1 MSLLPALKV
10 KQEIPIPAG
19 TGVAFHVARGEFV
32 QLIDLEGQQAAD
44 FFAFNALDVSE
55 YLSAEHTRVFVD
67 RLFPQVGHSFAT
79 NLRRPIVKLQ
89 EDHSPGIHD
98 MLFAACDPARYEH
111 YGVPG
116 HPSCADNLWKAMARL
131 GYDRIHIPQ
140 PANFFMN
147 VAVLPDGRVDFRPP
161 LSKAG
166 DWVLLKAMMDAIFA
180 ISACPQEFNPANNYN
195 PTDLLAKVLIRQ

>member
-1 MSLLPALKV
+1 LYATGTRSLADLHA
-10 KQEIPIPAG
+10 
-19 TGVAFHVARGEFV
+19 VA
-32 QLIDLEGQQAAD
+32 
-44 FFAFNALDVSE
+44 SE
-55 YLSAEHTRVFVD
+55 YGLKAFSSKGTISRA
-67 RLFPQVGHSFAT
+67 
-79 NLRRPIVKLQ
+79 
-89 EDHSPGIHD
+89 GIHD

-116 HPSCADNLWKAMARL
+116 HPSCADNLRKAMARL